1 MGISNILTG
10 AVILALAVPATP
22 VPAQPWAASVLA
34 EVVKSVGVQL
44 PVTDFRAI
52 ELDEARGRLYLA
64 QGVGGGYP
72 MIITDLDGRLITQV
86 GSVTDLSDLTLSD
99 DGATLLVAQGFERV
113 VAIDL
118 DTLATTGK
126 YPGPEGA
133 CVVSVEPS
141 GDKVIGTFV
150 DCGIGTGGLLVW
162 SAPDTEPLVYT
173 DGPNYNPVIDASPG
187 AAGLLVAG
195 DTGYSPVT
203 TYVIDVSGKT
213 PSILARRD
221 NTGSNLRDYALS
233 PDGTQVVESAGHP
246 YEHHAYNLPDLS
258 DAVVYPS
265 GSYPDGAA
273 WSGDSSTVVVGRGS
287 SGSQP
292 DIYFYDKGST
302 VPKYIVDF
310 HIDDVMW
317 TGTLLVN
324 RAGTRAWVVSYDDV
338 YQEVQLLHSFGPG
351 HPPNPPVTDLAVT
364 ARTGSGKDKATAFI
378 SVTWTSPHGDSDFW
392 WITASTN
399 GGPER
404 EFWRHAME
412 SPGTYELTYSLPQGT
427 TTFTVRYKDYWGWY
441 PDGYAT
447 VTITR

>member
-1 MGISNILTG
+1 MVVTLT
-10 AVILALAVPATP
+10 ANP
-22 VPAQPWAASVLA
+22 VPA
-34 EVVKSVGVQL
+34 EVVKSVGTQL
-44 PVTDFRAI
+44 PVSDFRAF
-52 ELDEARGRLYLA
+52 ELDEDRGRLYIA
-64 QGVGGGYP
+64 QGVGLGYP
-72 MIITDLDGRLITQV
+72 LIVTDLEGHLISQV

-99 DGATLLVAQGFERV
+99 DGATLLAAQGFDRV
-113 VAIDL
+113 IAVDLNTFAVA
-118 DTLATTGK
+118 GK
-126 YPGPEGA
+126 YPGVAGA

-150 DCGIGTGGLLVW
+150 DCGIGSGGLLIW

-173 DGPNYNPVIDASPG
+173 GGPDYNPVIDASPG
-187 AAGLLVAG
+187 APGLLVAG

-213 PSILARRD
+213 PSIVARRD
-221 NTGSNLRDYALS
+221 YTGSNLRDYAIS
-233 PDGTQVVESAGHP
+233 PDGTQVVESTGHP

-273 WSGDSSTVVVGRGS
+273 WSGDSSTVVVGRAS

-302 VPKYIVDF
+302 TPKYVVDI

-317 TGTLLVN
+317 TGALLVN
-324 RAGTRAWVVSYDDV
+324 RAGTRAWMVSYDDV

-351 HPPNPPVTDLAVT
+351 HAPHPPVTDLAVT
-364 ARTGSGKDKATAFI
+364 ARTGASGKDRATAYI
-378 SVTWTSPHGDSDFW
+378 TVTWSSPHTDADFW

-404 EFWRHAME
+404 EFWRHAMD
-412 SPGTYELTYSLPQGT
+412 SPSPYALTYELPRGT
-427 TTFTVRYKDYWGWY
+427 TTFTVRYKDYWQWY
-441 PDGYAT
+441 PDGFATAT
-447 VTITR
+447 VTR

>member
-1 MGISNILTG
+1 LAG
-10 AVILALAVPATP
+10 VVVLALTFPATAS
-22 VPAQPWAASVLA
+22 PAQSSAASV

-44 PVTDFRAI
+44 PVSDFRAI
-52 ELDEARGRLYLA
+52 ELDEARGRLYIA
-64 QGVGGGYP
+64 QGVGGGSP
-72 MIITDLDGRLITQV
+72 LIVTDLDGRLVSQV
-86 GSVTDLSDLTLSD
+86 TAVTDLSDLTLSD
-99 DGATLLVAQGFERV
+99 DGDTLLVAQGFERV
-113 VAIDL
+113 VALDL
-118 DTLATTGK
+118 DTFTIAGK
-126 YPGPEGA
+126 YQGIQGA

-150 DCGIGTGGLLVW
+150 DCGIGSGGLLIW

-173 DGPNYNPVIDASPG
+173 AGPNYNPVIDASPG
-187 AAGLLVAG
+187 APGLLVAG
-195 DTGYSPVT
+195 DTGYSPVS

-213 PSILARRD
+213 PFIVARRD
-221 NTGSNLRDYALS
+221 YTGSNLRDYAVS
-233 PDGTQVVESAGHP
+233 PDGTQVVESTGHP

-292 DIYFYDKGST
+292 DIYFYDKAST
-302 VPKYIVDF
+302 VPKYVVDF

-317 TGTLLVN
+317 SGTLLVN

-378 SVTWTSPHGDSDFW
+378 TVSWSSPHGDSDFW
-392 WITASTN
+392 WITASSN

-404 EFWRHAME
+404 EFWRGPMDAP
-412 SPGTYELTYSLPQGT
+412 SPYELTYSLPHGT

-447 VTITR
+447 VIIRR